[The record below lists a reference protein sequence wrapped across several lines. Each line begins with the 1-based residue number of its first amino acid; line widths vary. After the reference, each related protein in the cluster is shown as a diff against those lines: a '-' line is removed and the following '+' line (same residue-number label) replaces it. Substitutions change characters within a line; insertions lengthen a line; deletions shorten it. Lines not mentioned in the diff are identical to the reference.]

1 MSVWKEAKN
10 PALKMEEAA
19 MLPAMARPLAG
30 EAALKA
36 VMSGAEKMEGKQLS
50 NGKST
55 WNEEKQEA
63 RTDKKTGAR
72 HYSGRAALRQVW
84 NRP

>member
-10 PALKMEEAA
+10 PALKKEEAA
-19 MLPAMARPLAG
+19 MLPAMARPMAG

-36 VMSGAEKMEGKQLS
+36 VMNGTEKMTGKRLS
-50 NGKST
+50 NRKSA
-55 WNEEKQEA
+55 WNEEKQNA
-63 RTDKKTGAR
+63 PAGKKNVSRPVG
-72 HYSGRAALRQVW
+72 GRAALRQVW